1 MGRFPALIMASDPS
15 HISGAEQTNARW
27 FCDEVHP
34 HERSLKAYLRGAFPS
49 VRDVDDVVQESYL
62 RIWKARIAKPIQSS
76 KQFLFQ
82 VARHL
87 AVDRIRR
94 DRVSPIDRVTDLAE
108 VIVLDHAP
116 TGAEAACTGDEL
128 RLLAE
133 AIHRLPAR
141 CQEVIILRQ
150 IHGLPQKEIAA
161 RLGISVLTVQVH
173 VVKGLRRIEEFFARH
188 GVQR

>member
-1 MGRFPALIMASDPS
+1 MASDPLP
-15 HISGAEQTNARW
+15 ISGAEQTNARW
-27 FCDEVHP
+27 FFDEVHT

-62 RIWKARIAKPIQSS
+62 RIWKARLAKPIRSS

-94 DRVSPIDRVTDLAE
+94 DRVSPIDRVTELNE
-108 VIVLDHAP
+108 VNVIDTAP
-116 TGAEAACTGDEL
+116 TGAELACTREEV

-133 AIHRLPAR
+133 AIHSLPAR

-150 IHGLPQKEIAA
+150 IHGMPQKEIAA

-173 VVKGLRRIEEFFARH
+173 VVKGLRRLEEFFARH
-188 GVQR
+188 GFERTRR

>member
-1 MGRFPALIMASDPS
+1 MASDSSPV
-15 HISGAEQTNARW
+15 SGAQQTNARW
-27 FCDEVHP
+27 FSHEVHP

-62 RIWKARIAKPIQSS
+62 RIWKARIAKPILSP

-82 VARHL
+82 IARHL
-87 AVDRIRR
+87 AVDHVRR
-94 DRVSPIDRVTDLAE
+94 DRISPIDRVTDLAD
-108 VIVLDHAP
+108 VTVPDNRP
-116 TGAEAACTGDEL
+116 SGVEAACTRDEL

-141 CQEVIILRQ
+141 CQEVIILRR

-173 VVKGLRRIEEFFARH
+173 VVKGLRRIEEFLEQHGAR
-188 GVQR
+188 GAR

>member
-1 MGRFPALIMASDPS
+1 MASDPS
-15 HISGAEQTNARW
+15 PISGAEQTNARW
-27 FCDEVHP
+27 FFDEVHP
-34 HERSLKAYLRGAFPS
+34 HERSLKAYLRGAFPT

-94 DRVSPIDRVTDLAE
+94 ERVSPIDRVTDLAE
-108 VIVLDHAP
+108 VNVLDNRP
-116 TGAEAACTGDEL
+116 TGADAACTRDEL

-150 IHGLPQKEIAA
+150 IHGIPQKEIAA

-173 VVKGLRRIEEFFARH
+173 VVKGLRRIEEFFAQH
-188 GVQR
+188 GMRRPPR